1 MFTISRF
8 SRKAMATTDS
18 SSQRWDELH
27 PTEEFR
33 WFIFIRKSALKKK
46 KSLFF
51 KNTDT
56 TSQSLRTAVKT
67 FSRGEG
73 ILASR
78 FPPQLFSAGQG
89 LFSSSTTASKP
100 QILGFQV
107 QNRGCDLV
115 AAKLSKHKVWLWE
128 REGGGGGEW
137 VGSGKII
144 VLEFSWVGCPHV
156 VTTKNTHGFHSL
168 PRPHSWT
175 VLKSVSMASGGP
187 TCQATIPT
195 VGGDPCLPRRT
206 V

>member
-1 MFTISRF
+1 MGW
-8 SRKAMATTDS
+8 AS
-18 SSQRWDELH
+18 SHRRVQVIYFH
-27 PTEEFR
+27 KKKCF
-33 WFIFIRKSALKKK
+33 KKK
-46 KSLFF
+46 KVFVFQKYRYNQPKSPDSCE
-51 KNTDT
+51 NI
-56 TSQSLRTAVKT
+56 QPRW
-67 FSRGEG
+67 RH
-73 ILASR
+73 SR

-89 LFSSSTTASKP
+89 LFSSSTSASKP

-128 REGGGGGEW
+128 REEGRGGEW

-168 PRPHSWT
+168 PRPHCWT
-175 VLKSVSMASGGP
+175 VLKSASMASGGP
-187 TCQATIPT
+187 TCQATIPA

-206 V
+206 F